1 MLRTPTLWSAIFKLR
16 IVDPDGWRVN
26 GVMKDFDMPLSEKD
40 FLSRMSVSTCQF
52 SEGSI
57 ELVNERI
64 KQYDF

>member
-1 MLRTPTLWSAIFKLR
+1 
-16 IVDPDGWRVN
+16 VDPDGWRVN

-64 KQYDF
+64 KKYDF

>member
-1 MLRTPTLWSAIFKLR
+1 
-16 IVDPDGWRVN
+16 
-26 GVMKDFDMPLSEKD
+26 MKDFDMPLSEKD

-52 SEGSI
+52 SEDSI